1 MRARGFT
8 LIELLFVML
17 IVALLAAIVGPVL
30 VSSIGNAREST
41 LKEDLF
47 VMRKAIDDYYAD
59 SGKYPGELADL
70 TDKRYLRR
78 IPVDPLTDRADSWVL
93 VRVTSDTGAGGIID
107 VHSGSNAT
115 AGDGT
120 QYRDW

>member
-8 LIELLFVML
+8 LIELLFVL
-17 IVALLAAIVGPVL
+17 VIVALLAGIVGPVL
-30 VSSIGNAREST
+30 VNSIGNAREST

-59 SGKYPGELADL
+59 NGKYPAELVNL

-78 IPVDPLTDRADSWVL
+78 IPADPLTQRNDTWVL
-93 VRVTSDTGAGGIID
+93 VRVSSDDGEGGIVD
-107 VHSGSNAT
+107 VHSGSNAK
-115 AGDGT
+115 ASDGT
-120 QYRDW
+120 AYRDW